1 MRSSGNFWRKYRCPW
16 KCAERVF
23 LTESL
28 IHYFRQIP
36 DYRCDR
42 EKRHDLAEMLVC
54 ITLGFLCGRT
64 TIRRSLKW
72 CENHV
77 EELREHMELK
87 YGIASPSTI
96 TRMLCGIDEELA
108 LYAFMEWIGEIVD
121 SKNTH
126 IAIDGKALRGATEKT
141 KGEAT
146 PMLLN
151 AVETVRGLI
160 LAQFPVDAKTNEIA
174 MIPELLKRLDIRGSV
189 ITIDAIGTQT
199 AIMEQI
205 HEQEGH
211 FVLTVKKNQPEA
223 YEEIH
228 TFMDQLEEE
237 AGKKGKNET
246 LDSVMQEY
254 LGKYEEISQME
265 KNRDRNEYRTC
276 QICNDASNLTKT
288 QKEWMHVQSIGRI
301 RQVRIPVEKDRLGN
315 DITPSKEEFLRKGSG
330 RVPVPSAEEGAGK
343 DVQCTALISD
353 LILTAEELGSIK
365 RMHWSIENRLH
376 HVLDDTFREDRSPAK
391 KSRNNLSLIRKYAYN
406 ILRLAMYETGL
417 TNVMTEMMDCFCDN
431 AVLREQYVFQ
441 GIASLY

>member
-1 MRSSGNFWRKYRCPW
+1 M
-16 KCAERVF
+16 
-23 LTESL
+23 TEKL

-42 EKRHDLAEMLVC
+42 EKKHDLAEMLVC
-54 ITLGFLCGRT
+54 VTLGVLCGRT

-72 CENHV
+72 CRNHL
-77 EELREHMELK
+77 EELRKHMKLN

-96 TRMLCGIDEELA
+96 TRMLSGIDEELA

-126 IAIDGKALRGATEKT
+126 LAIDGKALRGAAEKT
-141 KGEAT
+141 KSGTA

-151 AVETVRGLI
+151 VVETVRGLI
-160 LAQFPVDAKTNEIA
+160 LAQLPVDSKTNEITV
-174 MIPELLKRLDIRGSV
+174 IPELLKLLDIRGSV

-211 FVLTVKKNQPEA
+211 FVFTVKKNQPDA

-228 TFMDQLEEE
+228 TFLDKLEEE
-237 AGKKGKNET
+237 AEKKGKSET
-246 LDSVMQEY
+246 PDPVMQDY
-254 LGKYEEISQME
+254 LGKYEEINQME

-276 QICNDASNLTKT
+276 QICNNASNLTKK
-288 QKEWMHVQSIGRI
+288 QKEWPHVQSIGRI
-301 RQVRIPVEKDRLGN
+301 KQVRIPVEKDSQGN
-315 DITPSKEEFLRKGSG
+315 DITPTKEEFLKKGSR
-330 RVPVPSAEEGAGK
+330 RVPAPSAEEGIGK
-343 DVQCTALISD
+343 DIQCTALISD

-391 KSRNNLSLIRKYAYN
+391 KSRNNLSLIRKFAYN

-417 TNVMTEMMDCFCDN
+417 TNIMTEMMDCFCDN
-431 AVLREQYVFQ
+431 ATLREQYVFQ

>member
-1 MRSSGNFWRKYRCPW
+1 M
-16 KCAERVF
+16 
-23 LTESL
+23 TEKL

-42 EKRHDLAEMLVC
+42 EKKHDLAEMLVC
-54 ITLGFLCGRT
+54 VTLGVLCGRT

-72 CENHV
+72 CRNHL
-77 EELREHMELK
+77 EELRKHMKLN

-96 TRMLCGIDEELA
+96 TRMLSGIDEELA

-126 IAIDGKALRGATEKT
+126 LAIDGKALRGAAE
-141 KGEAT
+141 
-146 PMLLN
+146 
-151 AVETVRGLI
+151 
-160 LAQFPVDAKTNEIA
+160 KTNEVTV
-174 MIPELLKRLDIRGSV
+174 IPELLKLLDIRGSV

-211 FVLTVKKNQPEA
+211 FVFTVKKNQPDA

-228 TFMDQLEEE
+228 TFLDKLEEE
-237 AGKKGKNET
+237 AEKKGKSET
-246 LDSVMQEY
+246 PDPVMQDY
-254 LGKYEEISQME
+254 LGKYEEINQME

-276 QICNDASNLTKT
+276 QICNNASNLTKK
-288 QKEWMHVQSIGRI
+288 QKEWTHVQSIGRI
-301 RQVRIPVEKDRLGN
+301 KQVRIPVEKDSQGN
-315 DITPSKEEFLRKGSG
+315 DITPTKKEFLKKGSR
-330 RVPVPSAEEGAGK
+330 RVPVPSAEEEIGK
-343 DVQCTALISD
+343 DIQCTALISD

-391 KSRNNLSLIRKYAYN
+391 KSRNNLSLIRKFAYN

-417 TNVMTEMMDCFCDN
+417 TNIMTEMMDCFCDN
-431 AVLREQYVFQ
+431 ATLREQYVFQ